1 MQLKTKVINV
11 LKITKLAQLNKGLFP
26 HTSKHL
32 SCKQWLL
39 YIAFSFVTS
48 VGISKNAIANDTTL
62 PLETYNIH
70 TLATELNAPWS
81 MVELPDGTWLITERD
96 GHVVIVKDNNQTRLN
111 LNFEGL
117 YLAGQGGLL
126 DILLAPDYAQS
137 NTVYFTYAQ
146 GNLGANRLVIAK
158 AQFNGTEFSKPQIV
172 YAVATDKG
180 TPQHYAGRALI
191 LPDNTLLFSSG
202 DGFDYREQAQV
213 VTSQLGKMLR
223 INLDG
228 SIPNNNP
235 FKDHTNPNAQ
245 AIFSLGHRNAQGLV
259 YDYDTK
265 RIVSHEHGPAGG
277 DELNFLSA
285 GDNYGWPV
293 ITYGKDYSQARIS
306 PFTKY
311 KGMKQPSINWTPSIA
326 PSGMA
331 YYGTRHNAFPSLQK
345 HVLISTLVDRK
356 LYAVDIN
363 DNRFKQTAVFPEI
376 TGRLRDVF
384 VSNSGNI
391 TILTDD
397 KDAKLLLVSKLS
409 N

>member
-11 LKITKLAQLNKGLFP
+11 LKITRLAQLNKGIFP

-32 SCKQWLL
+32 GCKQWLL
-39 YIAFSFVTS
+39 CIALSFVTS
-48 VGISKNAIANDTTL
+48 VGVSKSAIAKNTTL

-70 TLATELNAPWS
+70 TLATGLNAPWS

-96 GHVVIVKDNNQTRLN
+96 GHVVMVKGNSQKRVN

-126 DILLAPDYAQS
+126 DILLAPDYVQS

-146 GNLGANRLVIAK
+146 GDLSANRLVIAK
-158 AQFNGTEFSKPQIV
+158 AQFNGTEFSKPQIM
-172 YAVATDKG
+172 YTVATDKG

-228 SIPNNNP
+228 SIPNDNP
-235 FKDHTNPNAQ
+235 FKAHTNPSAH
-245 AIFSLGHRNAQGLV
+245 AVFSLGHRNAQGLV
-259 YDYDTK
+259 YDYDAK
-265 RIVSHEHGPAGG
+265 RIVGHEHGPAGG

-285 GDNYGWPV
+285 GENYGWPV

-306 PFTKY
+306 PFTEY

-331 YYGTRHNAFPSLQK
+331 YYGTRDSAFPSLQK
-345 HVLISTLVDRK
+345 HLFITTLVDRK

-363 DNRFKQTAVFPEI
+363 NNRFKQTAVFPEI
-376 TGRLRDVF
+376 SGRLRDVF

-391 TILTDD
+391 AILTDG
-397 KDAKLLLVSKLS
+397 KDAKLLLVSAAK
-409 N
+409 